1 MIFLIFFVD
10 YSDYSNNMSW
20 KSENWKMR
28 FPFKKWSLLWG
39 ASIVSSKELQME
51 MEHQIPAPS
60 RETSGGKVCVKRGE
74 WTEEWVDHFPNVGW
88 LCDVSIWLLY
98 FYFFSSLII
107 SYHSSENTQSSR
119 NSKPNQQSK
128 HKLIR
133 RLKIT
138 ILLKTFTVASRFPA
152 RLWALRL
159 WRHIPLLELGH
170 EGKLFFFRIN
180 WFKVCL
186 YRRHNK
192 YIHKKCL
199 YRSSPCASL
208 ILKTRTFDHSV
219 CICVL

>member
-1 MIFLIFFVD
+1 
-10 YSDYSNNMSW
+10 MSW

-170 EGKLFFFRIN
+170 EGKLFFF
-180 WFKVCL
+180 
-186 YRRHNK
+186 
-192 YIHKKCL
+192 
-199 YRSSPCASL
+199 SDQL
-208 ILKTRTFDHSV
+208 IQSMP
-219 CICVL
+219 I